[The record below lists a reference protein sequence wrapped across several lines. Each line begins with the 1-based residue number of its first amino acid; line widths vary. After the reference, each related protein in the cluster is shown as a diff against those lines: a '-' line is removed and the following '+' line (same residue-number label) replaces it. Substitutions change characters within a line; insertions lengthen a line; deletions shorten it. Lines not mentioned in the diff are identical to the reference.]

1 MKHGLIIL
9 FAALLVFFKPG
20 WSQDL
25 DETLQK
31 LSQDAAAAYLNPISS
46 AFSTD
51 LNGAWFHK
59 APVAKVKS
67 FNLEIGFVGMGAQ
80 FPTDAKTFSTNG
92 FFRFNETQARNMV
105 SGQGY
110 SEDVENALVD
120 QLTQEAFEV
129 SISGPTI
136 IGSPDEHIMLT
147 FPAKTFTVNGE
158 SYTVPEQNVDLDIGG
173 FRELANAEWLPLIA
187 PQISIGTLFGTQATV
202 RYLPEREIQPGMGN
216 FKYFGYGIQHNPAVW
231 LPFGLPFDVGLN
243 YFTQTMDVGS
253 TLNVKASGYGINVSK
268 QLGWRA
274 LNITPYAGFLLEDA
288 TMRVTYDY
296 TVQTPGGTVTD
307 KIDFD
312 LPAENKSRVNI
323 GINVRFV
330 LLNVNV
336 DYNIGKY
343 NSITAG
349 IFLAI

>member
-1 MKHGLIIL
+1 MKHSLIIL
-9 FAALLVFFKPG
+9 SVALLVFFKSG
-20 WSQDL
+20 WAQEL

-59 APVAKVKS
+59 APEAKVKS

-92 FFRFNETQARNMV
+92 FFRFNETQARSMV
-105 SGQGY
+105 SDQGY

-120 QLTQEAFEV
+120 QLTKEAFEV

-158 SYTVPEQNVDLDIGG
+158 SYNVPEQNVDLNIGG

-202 RYLPEREIQPGMGN
+202 RYLPEREIQPGMGK
-216 FKYFGYGIQHNPAVW
+216 FKYFGYGIQHNPAIW

-253 TLNVKASGYGINVSK
+253 TLNIKASGYGINVSK
-268 QLGWRA
+268 QLGLRA
-274 LNITPYAGFLLEDA
+274 LNITPYAGFLIEDA

-296 TVQTPGGTVTD
+296 TVQTPGGLVTD

-312 LPAENKSRVNI
+312 LPTENKSRVNI